1 MAWLKA
7 VLVVIGLLVG
17 MGVPVLASPYL
28 VDPIKQP
35 SKMSCWATATTM
47 LMNYGDQYSRPI
59 EAVVALAGPKYV
71 GLYKD
76 SFPPKNLGISP
87 SDEEAFYKA
96 LKLSVIKGLNP
107 TIPGWKKLLDDHGPL
122 SITVDADPGK
132 GFIHALV
139 VTGIEGDGTATGT
152 FVTYIDPADGKKH
165 TPNFADFL
173 KLYEGSASWPLQ
185 IIYYNKPV
193 SLPI

>member
-7 VLVVIGLLVG
+7 VMFCIGLSMAMTVSA
-17 MGVPVLASPYL
+17 VTSPYP
-28 VDPIKQP
+28 VDPIQQP

-47 LMNYGDQYSRPI
+47 IMNYGDQSSRPI
-59 EAVVALAGPKYV
+59 EVVVALAGPKYV

-76 SFPPKNLGISP
+76 SFAPKNRGISP

-152 FVTYIDPADGKKH
+152 IVTYVDPADGKKY
-165 TPNFADFL
+165 TPKFADFL
-173 KLYEGSASWPLQ
+173 KLYEGSAHWPLQ
-185 IIYYNKPV
+185 IIYYKKPV
-193 SLPI
+193 

>member
-1 MAWLKA
+1 MAVFKSVAAGILIF
-7 VLVVIGLLVG
+7 LG
-17 MGVPVLASPYL
+17 MGGIALASPYP
-28 VDPIKQP
+28 VDPIRQP
-35 SKMSCWATATTM
+35 SRMSCWAAATTM

-71 GLYKD
+71 GLYED

-96 LKLSVIKGLNP
+96 LKLNVIKGLNP
-107 TIPGWKKLLDDHGPL
+107 TIPGWKKLLNDHGPL

-139 VTGIEGDGTATGT
+139 VTGIEGDGTAVGT
-152 FVTYIDPADGKKH
+152 IVTYIDPADGKKYA
-165 TPNFADFL
+165 PSFANFL
-173 KLYEGSASWPLQ
+173 KLYEGSANWPLQ
-185 IIYYNKPV
+185 IIYYKKPA
-193 SLPI
+193 